1 LVETLQAAQIGAALV
16 ADAEDLC
23 LRDPQL
29 IARGAWTRLT
39 TPEGR
44 SVTLDAALPR
54 LSDTPGRITAA
65 APLAGEHTD
74 EILQQI
80 VGLPP
85 SDIAR
90 LRNAG
95 VVA

>member
-1 LVETLQAAQIGAALV
+1 VV

-23 LRDPQL
+23 VRDPHL
-29 IARGAWTRLT
+29 SARGAWTRLP

-44 SVTLDAALPR
+44 DVTLDGVFPR
-54 LSDTPGRITAA
+54 LSDTPGLIAAA

-74 EILQQI
+74 EILREI
-80 VGLPP
+80 LELSPA
-85 SDIAR
+85 DIAR
-90 LRNAG
+90 LRHDG